1 MLLYL
6 FPSSS
11 FLREEHEM
19 FLLHVFLFVTT
30 NIISITQATTI
41 TAVTSA
47 SPIEPT
53 YYAVPRRPTRSFLLF
68 DNNTPDGNNGTRHGV
83 FAHFVLAP
91 YDKYHTMS
99 LIEQRSFHIMVRKQF
114 SNTVYWHDENTIRQD
129 DMSEMRLIDLHAY
142 NNTIVW
148 LRLSLLENKVNRT
161 KTRNDDHFVVLPVN
175 VVYESINNDGI
186 IVLPKHT
193 KLYKIDDEFLTKNT
207 NHVTLWQPVTRNT
220 ESTDG
225 HGTVVS
231 VNEIKIKN
239 FNNNNGNMNKNMN
252 QNMNQNMN
260 KNMNKTMDKNKNNH
274 NIKLSDVNNFDDS
287 NDVGTRFWIPHRLCI
302 HNVRIQNNE
311 PSVINVS
318 AVTVNCSNGTID
330 FYRQA
335 ANSIIKSNYMIQTI
349 RSSVGDIYT
358 YVWENRTMT
367 EWLRV
372 TGNLRPISQ
381 FKIWIYRNTN
391 LLGSIKINNCENCD
405 TILPIQRL
413 TTTPDKPNG
422 RADEI
427 WSIALVDGAH
437 TLTANV
443 WTTFRLADS
452 VMFVN
457 VPELGGSGDGSSGGE
472 TTTPMSRMNVD
483 TYYLGG
489 DDKSTNRQIY
499 AAYRKQ
505 MRSTIERVLTV
516 TLLGF
521 RNFNNFVL
529 VFGPNWQIFCHDT
542 NNPSN
547 VNTENL
553 LDICTDDLII
563 PRLTETTEFGET
575 GPNVS
580 VLFDFDTA
588 VYEIDRQPNSIV
600 SRRILSPQRR
610 EMFQLTRLTLN
621 RYLQAVQIDYDLPA
635 SMSVADNETD
645 RKNNELPSSVT
656 IETTTTKDASSLQYT
671 PPEGLSWIQKIILSL
686 MIFFGAFVIIILAIV
701 FYIYRF
707 GNGK

>member
-1 MLLYL
+1 MIVTVSLSFEL
-6 FPSSS
+6 F
-11 FLREEHEM
+11 LHEELKM
-19 FLLHVFLFVTT
+19 FLQHVFLFVVT

-41 TAVTSA
+41 TAVTSVD
-47 SPIEPT
+47 SIKPIHD
-53 YYAVPRRPTRSFLLF
+53 AVPRRPTRSFLLF
-68 DNNTPDGNNGTRHGV
+68 DNSMPDGNNGTRHGI

-99 LIEQRSFHIMVRKQF
+99 LIEQRSFHVIVQKQF

-129 DMSEMRLIDLHAY
+129 DMSEMRLIDLHTY
-142 NNTIVW
+142 NDTIVW
-148 LRLSLLENKVNRT
+148 LRLSLFENKVNRT

-175 VVYESINNDGI
+175 VVYESINDDGI

-193 KLYKIDDEFLTKNT
+193 KLYKIDDEFLTINT
-207 NHVTLWQPVTRNT
+207 NRVALWQPVTRNT
-220 ESTDG
+220 ESTNG
-225 HGTVVS
+225 HGAVVS
-231 VNEIKIKN
+231 VNKIKIKN
-239 FNNNNGNMNKNMN
+239 LKNHNDIMNKNV
-252 QNMNQNMN
+252 N
-260 KNMNKTMDKNKNNH
+260 KNMNNH
-274 NIKLSDVNNFDDS
+274 NIKLLDVNNFDDS

-311 PSVINVS
+311 RRVINVS
-318 AVTVNCSNGTID
+318 TVTVNCSNSTMN

-335 ANSIIKSNYMIQTI
+335 ANSIVKSNYMIQTI

-358 YVWENRTMT
+358 YVWENRTMS

-405 TILPIQRL
+405 TMLPIQRL
-413 TTTPDKPNG
+413 TALPDKPNG
-422 RADEI
+422 QADEI
-427 WSIALVDGAH
+427 WSIALVDYAH
-437 TLTANV
+437 TLSANV

-472 TTTPMSRMNVD
+472 TMTTTTSMSRMNVD

-505 MRSTIERVLTV
+505 MRSTIERILTV

-521 RNFNNFVL
+521 RNFDNFVL

-553 LDICTDDLII
+553 LDICTDDLIT

-580 VLFDFDTA
+580 IQFDFDTA
-588 VYEIDRQPNSIV
+588 VYEIDRQTDSIV

-610 EMFQLTRLTLN
+610 EMFQLTRLTLS
-621 RYLQAVQIDYDLPA
+621 RYLQAGQIDYNLPA
-635 SMSVADNETD
+635 PTSVANNETD
-645 RKNNELPSSVT
+645 RKNNERPSSVT
-656 IETTTTKDASSLQYT
+656 IESTTKNASSLRHT
-671 PPEGLSWIQKIILSL
+671 PHEGLSWIQKIILSL
-686 MIFFGAFVIIILAIV
+686 MIFFGAFVITILGTV